1 MMIVSRTAALAAAH
15 QIPDVTSRAIEGPGS
30 AGAMCCGEVR
40 CVSSH
45 ERSLLTSTANTG
57 VNGGTSERVTVRGEH
72 HGMLPFT
79 LTISE
84 RHADEI
90 NSMKG
95 ARMGNLEHPI
105 DGALCDLSVLRREM
119 VEEFRADDGVICARE
134 QAIILRFDEGRERI
148 MRARNLERAIALAV
162 KQEGRVTEY
171 TSRQFASAGLHI
183 APLEPEAA

>member
-45 ERSLLTSTANTG
+45 ERSILTSTANTG
-57 VNGGTSERVTVRGEH
+57 VNGGTSERATVRGEH

-79 LTISE
+79 LTIS
-84 RHADEI
+84 
-90 NSMKG
+90 
-95 ARMGNLEHPI
+95 
-105 DGALCDLSVLRREM
+105 
-119 VEEFRADDGVICARE
+119 
-134 QAIILRFDEGRERI
+134 
-148 MRARNLERAIALAV
+148 
-162 KQEGRVTEY
+162 EY